1 MSDPSKASLEHLA
14 KRHSACQ
21 CTVCFAY
28 GFTQA
33 DKPSPFQQESV
44 VTDPT
49 TGGRKGRKPEEYAL
63 IPVGALAE
71 IAKVYG
77 FGAKKYEPNNW
88 RKGYAW
94 SLSYSAMQRHLN
106 AFWGG
111 EETDPES
118 GLPHLAHAAFHMMSL
133 LTWSGDDKYSELDD
147 R

>member
-1 MSDPSKASLEHLA
+1 MNDNWLEGQLDQVIAQDLQRYHPSLLQSEN
-14 KRHSACQ
+14 
-21 CTVCFAY
+21 
-28 GFTQA
+28 
-33 DKPSPFQQESV
+33 V
-44 VTDPT
+44 VTNPD
-49 TGGRKGRKPEEYAL
+49 TGGRKGKKPEEYAL

-71 IAKVYG
+71 IARVYG
-77 FGAKKYEPNNW
+77 FGAQKYEPNNW

-118 GLPHLAHAAFHMMSL
+118 KLPHLAHAAFHMMSL
-133 LTWSGDDKYSELDD
+133 LTWSSDDKYKDLDD

>member
-1 MSDPSKASLEHLA
+1 MQRRRQVNDDDFWDAVAEA
-14 KRHSACQ
+14 ER
-21 CTVCFAY
+21 
-28 GFTQA
+28 
-33 DKPSPFQQESV
+33 V

-49 TGGRKGRKPEEYAL
+49 TGGRKGKKPEEYAL

-77 FGAKKYEPNNW
+77 FGARKYEPNNW

-118 GLPHLAHAAFHMMSL
+118 KLPHLAHAAFHMMSL
-133 LTWSGDDKYSELDD
+133 LTWSSDDKYKSLDD